1 MSSLMPCSILIGS
14 SRQTIFKS
22 ENFSCSWWEGI
33 LFSPPGKIIMFS
45 PKVSDLWTENRFFLI
60 LFSRRE
66 WVGNPNQSIFPVP
79 VVQLS
84 PNFLHMVLN
93 SLPRY
98 HAKNFLIVSPFV
110 YFLVYSLIK
119 IPSLA
124 EIPSWPGQRELPIG
138 QYAVI
143 GNVVSSNIGCSTRFH
158 TWTKL
163 QISST
168 CEGGVE
174 LSLRTA
180 VVSQWAHKFSQIPE
194 VALCEKYLISAFGVS
209 RMKWCV
215 DCFRTINMC
224 GRFGTI
230 NFVTPAVGGREL
242 L

>member
-1 MSSLMPCSILIGS
+1 MQAEEGVSEREVGFLYSLLSYKPLLNLGKLVSSIDPAIGS

-98 HAKNFLIVSPFV
+98 HAKNFLIEPPFV
-110 YFLVYSLIK
+110 YFSVYALIK
-119 IPSLA
+119 IPPLA
-124 EIPSWPGQRELPIG
+124 EIPSWTGRRELPI
-138 QYAVI
+138 V
-143 GNVVSSNIGCSTRFH
+143 N
-158 TWTKL
+158 
-163 QISST
+163 
-168 CEGGVE
+168 
-174 LSLRTA
+174 
-180 VVSQWAHKFSQIPE
+180 
-194 VALCEKYLISAFGVS
+194 
-209 RMKWCV
+209 
-215 DCFRTINMC
+215 
-224 GRFGTI
+224 
-230 NFVTPAVGGREL
+230 
-242 L
+242 

>member
-1 MSSLMPCSILIGS
+1 
-14 SRQTIFKS
+14 
-22 ENFSCSWWEGI
+22 
-33 LFSPPGKIIMFS
+33 MFS

-138 QYAVI
+138 DFWQLMGLCYSYLQPRQDGGTSKIQV
-143 GNVVSSNIGCSTRFH
+143 N
-158 TWTKL
+158 TKVFTVQMGHPVHQPL
-163 QISST
+163 K
-168 CEGGVE
+168 
-174 LSLRTA
+174 LRP
-180 VVSQWAHKFSQIPE
+180 I
-194 VALCEKYLISAFGVS
+194 C
-209 RMKWCV
+209 
-215 DCFRTINMC
+215 
-224 GRFGTI
+224 
-230 NFVTPAVGGREL
+230 
-242 L
+242 